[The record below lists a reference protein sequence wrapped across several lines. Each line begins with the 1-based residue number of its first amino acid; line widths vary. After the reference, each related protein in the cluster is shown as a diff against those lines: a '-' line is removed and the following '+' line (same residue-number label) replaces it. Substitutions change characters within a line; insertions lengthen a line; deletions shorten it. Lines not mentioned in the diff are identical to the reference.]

1 MFSNYLSTIEGIGIL
16 PLISLLIFVTFF
28 TVILIWVFK
37 ADKNYIKKME
47 ELPLDSNNKSQQ
59 NSSGEENDF

>member
-16 PLISLLIFVTFF
+16 PLISLLFFVSFF

-37 ADKNYIKKME
+37 VDKNYIKKME
-47 ELPLDSNNKSQQ
+47 ELPLDSNNNSKQ
-59 NSSGEENDF
+59 NSSGEENDL